1 MVAVGACCCS
11 CLRCPWHSSLSPSDG
26 AESDSRVAG
35 EGGGGVEYELN
46 DFLLLGD
53 IEETFGANAAAVDR
67 PYSSLVSPGMRPWP
81 RKWKDDDAERGGI
94 GRRRTA
100 SLLERINSDLDDDL
114 DGPSGIRDSWTS
126 TFLGGG
132 TGDEE
137 EVDREE
143 EEGKGKGKG
152 KGKGRDCANDDSR
165 DDGSASPNRIGRME
179 KDEVALGRGRT
190 RISLHHREEY
200 HRRQHSDA
208 SSISTHDADKIFKHL
223 IAQCLARN
231 KREGGGG
238 GVFELLLGLMKKL
251 PNPSS
256 NPAIHPRHHLP
267 RPRAVGCRVNFL
279 KLL

>member
-1 MVAVGACCCS
+1 MTHPGSNQV
-11 CLRCPWHSSLSPSDG
+11 
-26 AESDSRVAG
+26 
-35 EGGGGVEYELN
+35 GGVEYELN
-46 DFLLLGD
+46 NFLLLGD

-81 RKWKDDDAERGGI
+81 RKWKDDDAEREGI

-208 SSISTHDADKIFKHL
+208 SSISTHDADT
-223 IAQCLARN
+223 
-231 KREGGGG
+231 
-238 GVFELLLGLMKKL
+238 
-251 PNPSS
+251 
-256 NPAIHPRHHLP
+256 
-267 RPRAVGCRVNFL
+267 RPTVVLTWGQT
-279 KLL
+279 